1 MQITFTPGRKL
12 FRILLHGM
20 EYAFAVNSH
29 GELISLH
36 WGAPMNS
43 DDDYELLMPDL
54 NTTWRTRGCNSG
66 EYRFGAPFDYAAP
79 AIRVRFPDG
88 SETLRLEYRSHEI
101 TSDSL
106 IITLSDSFYKLDVKL
121 IYRTYGD
128 LPLISRHAVI
138 ENHTDGKVILRS
150 AMSATLELPLGE
162 DYRLTHFA
170 GEWGAEY
177 QPHRQMVG
185 QGGISLET
193 SYLTNAASH
202 IMPFFA
208 LDAGGRSTETFG
220 EVYFGAL
227 MYSGDFRILSET
239 MHTQIMKR
247 TSLTLG
253 VNDRT
258 AEIPLEPGE
267 SFETPAAIVGFSDQI
282 GRAHV

>member
-66 EYRFGAPFDYAAP
+66 EYRFGAPFDYATP

-138 ENHTDGKVILRS
+138 ENHTDGKVI
-150 AMSATLELPLGE
+150 
-162 DYRLTHFA
+162 F
-170 GEWGAEY
+170 
-177 QPHRQMVG
+177 
-185 QGGISLET
+185 
-193 SYLTNAASH
+193 
-202 IMPFFA
+202 
-208 LDAGGRSTETFG
+208 
-220 EVYFGAL
+220 
-227 MYSGDFRILSET
+227 
-239 MHTQIMKR
+239 K
-247 TSLTLG
+247 
-253 VNDRT
+253 
-258 AEIPLEPGE
+258 
-267 SFETPAAIVGFSDQI
+267 I
-282 GRAHV
+282 GHVRDP